1 MGGCT
6 AAVEDGETWV
16 VEYEIS
22 IDDRW
27 LTRRAEVVGRS
38 VTGTR
43 STVLE
48 SDGSGAWRVDGAPAP
63 NLAGCLDVDLESS
76 AVTNT
81 LPVHRLDLSAGRSRR
96 APAVYVR
103 AVDLTAER
111 LDQIY
116 RRLPDTEDQQRYDY
130 AAPAFGFTAYLT
142 YDETGLV
149 IDYPGIAHRFGR

>member
-1 MGGCT
+1 MGCR
-6 AAVEDGETWV
+6 
-16 VEYEIS
+16 YEIS

-43 STVLE
+43 STLLE
-48 SDGSGAWRVDGAPAP
+48 SNGSAAWRVDGAPAP
-63 NLAGCLDVDLESS
+63 DLLGCLDVDLESS

-81 LPVHRLDLSAGRSRR
+81 LPVHRLNLPLNRSRS
-96 APAVYVR
+96 APAAYVR
-103 AVDLTAER
+103 AVDLRVER

-116 RRLPDTEDQQRYDY
+116 RRAPDIGDRQQYEY
-130 AAPAFGFTAYLT
+130 AAPAFGFTAYLS

-149 IDYPGIAHRFGR
+149 LDYPGIAHRVGL